1 MYIKLTEE
9 QKAEKRR
16 QYKKD
21 YYERNKHKQLIYNMR
36 YRHKKFPPNYIK
48 DLELL
53 QNRKAQLIEI
63 FEAQMDILDK
73 NIQTLQSYDPKPEK
87 PKSKKFAVKS
97 EKVVVDFR

>member
-36 YRHKKFPPNYIK
+36 YQHKKFPPNYIK

-53 QNRKAQLIEI
+53 RNRKAQLIEI

-73 NIQTLQSYDPKPEK
+73 NIQRRPCALLWIHLLFDMR
-87 PKSKKFAVKS
+87 A
-97 EKVVVDFR
+97 